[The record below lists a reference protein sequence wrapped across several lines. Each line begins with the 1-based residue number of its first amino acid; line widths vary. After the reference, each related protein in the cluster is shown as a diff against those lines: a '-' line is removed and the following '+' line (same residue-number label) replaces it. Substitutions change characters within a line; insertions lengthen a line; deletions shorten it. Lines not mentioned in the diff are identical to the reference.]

1 MDFSYLNDFSMEKL
15 KKMCIDLEINP
26 DRPKKEI
33 IDNIIKLFRKYE
45 KYKKDTID
53 KYEKIEKLGTGKEGT
68 TYVVK
73 CTDGYEYA
81 MKCFKPNKSS
91 CKMRLEAQLQK
102 MAAEAGIAP
111 KIYEIDTV
119 SKYIVMKRM
128 DHHLYGN
135 IKKNNG
141 LLKLIEQKQ
150 IVNILK
156 KLDDIKVF
164 HADSNILNYMYYD
177 KKLYIIDFGMSKHI
191 DDKLAKK
198 LGTSTPNIDYGVLG
212 LILKLKEF
220 NCPPKSYEH
229 FLKFVSEDNKK
240 KFQL

>member
-1 MDFSYLNDFSMEKL
+1 MDFSYLNDLSIEQI
-15 KKMCIDLEINP
+15 KKICNDLQIKP
-26 DRPKKEI
+26 DRPKKELVSCI
-33 IDNIIKLFRKYE
+33 TKSFREYE
-45 KYKKDTID
+45 KYKKNTID

-68 TYVVK
+68 TYLVK
-73 CTDGYEYA
+73 CTDGREYA
-81 MKCFKPNKSS
+81 MKCFKSNKSS
-91 CKMRLEAQLQK
+91 AKMRLEVELQTL
-102 MAAEAGIAP
+102 ASYAGISP
-111 KIYEIDTV
+111 KIYEMDTV
-119 SKYIVMKRM
+119 SKYIVMRRM
-128 DHHLYGN
+128 DHHLYEN

-141 LLKLIEQKQ
+141 LLKLNEQKQ

-191 DDKLAKK
+191 DEKLTKK

-212 LILKLKEF
+212 LILKLKEL
-220 NCPPKSYEH
+220 NCPPNSYEH

-240 KFQL
+240 KFRL

>member
-1 MDFSYLNDFSMEKL
+1 MDFSYLNDLSIEQI
-15 KKMCIDLEINP
+15 KKICGDLQIKP
-26 DRPKKEI
+26 DRPKKELVRSI
-33 IDNIIKLFRKYE
+33 TKSFREYE
-45 KYKKDTID
+45 KYKKNTID
-53 KYEKIEKLGTGKEGT
+53 KYEKTEKLGTGKEGT
-68 TYVVK
+68 TYLVK
-73 CTDGYEYA
+73 CKDGREYA
-81 MKCFKPNKSS
+81 MKCFKSNKSS
-91 CKMRLEAQLQK
+91 AKMRLEAQLQTL
-102 MAAEAGIAP
+102 ASDAGISP
-111 KIYEIDTV
+111 KIYEMDTV

-128 DHHLYGN
+128 DHHLYDN
-135 IKKNNG
+135 IKNNNG
-141 LLKLIEQKQ
+141 LLKLNEQKQ

-220 NCPPKSYEH
+220 NCPAKSYEH